1 MTTEFTMP
9 KFGETM
15 EEGTSIE
22 WKKQVGDTVKEG
34 EIIAEV
40 EIDKALVDVEST
52 ISGTLLKILVS
63 PNQTV
68 PINTPIAVIEQK
80 N

>member
-15 EEGTSIE
+15 EEGTIIE

-40 EIDKALVDVEST
+40 ETDKALVDVEST